1 MFKKFKDIIGLS
13 DLENEYEEDQT
24 VVEVKREEYKKKDN
38 GINLKSKPAKAKE
51 SISVSDNADLFII
64 SPRRYEDCAGVIDEL
79 KRKKTIVL
87 NLEDL
92 DLELKKQIFE
102 FVKGGVYSLEANIQ
116 KVSADI
122 FVIAPYNVEIS
133 GKLKC
138 NSDKN
143 RFTWE

>member
-13 DLENEYEEDQT
+13 DLEDEYEEDQN
-24 VVEVKREEYKKKDN
+24 VVEVKKEEYKKKDN
-38 GINLKSKPAKAKE
+38 GVSLKSKPTKSKE
-51 SISVSDNADLFII
+51 SVNVSDNADLFII

-133 GKLKC
+133 GKLKY

>member
-1 MFKKFKDIIGLS
+1 MFKKLKDIIGLT
-13 DLENEYEEDQT
+13 DLEDEYEE
-24 VVEVKREEYKKKDN
+24 EESEIIEKKEEAKKNEGMNSLKNRNVKN
-38 GINLKSKPAKAKE
+38 KE
-51 SISVSDNADLFII
+51 QVKVTDNADLFIM

-87 NLEDL
+87 NLEELEL
-92 DLELKKQIFE
+92 DLKKQIFE
-102 FVKGGVYSLEANIQ
+102 FVKGGVYALEANIQ

-133 GKLKC
+133 GKLKY
-138 NSDKN
+138 NSDKK

>member
-1 MFKKFKDIIGLS
+1 MFKKLKDIIGLS
-13 DLENEYEEDQT
+13 DLEEEYEE
-24 VVEVKREEYKKKDN
+24 EYEERTEKKDLHKKQDN
-38 GINLKSKPAKAKE
+38 LINTKKTIKAKE
-51 SISVSDNADLFII
+51 NVNVSDNADLFII

-102 FVKGGVYSLEANIQ
+102 FVKGGVYALEANIQ

-133 GKLKC
+133 GKIKY
-138 NSDKN
+138 NPDKK